1 MNYVYNWSMQSI
13 LELLEEQWLINE
25 WTIMDDK
32 QMIAIY
38 KATTWEEVESYN
50 NIIQLFLENEQVPY
64 WDLQSAVS
72 FFYMKLNLLERKLIE
87 NID

>member
-1 MNYVYNWSMQSI
+1 MQSI
-13 LELLEEQWLINE
+13 LELLASENLIEEWD
-25 WTIMDDK
+25 TMDDK

-38 KATTWEEVESYN
+38 EATTWEEVEQYN
-50 NIIQLFLENEQVPY
+50 NIIQLYLENEIVADNDVKQ
-64 WDLQSAVS
+64 AVS

>member
-1 MNYVYNWSMQSI
+1 MQSI
-13 LELLEEQWLINE
+13 LELLDEQWLIEE
-25 WTIMDDK
+25 WTVMDDN

-38 KATTWEEVESYN
+38 EATTWEEVEEYN
-50 NIIQLFLENEQVPY
+50 IVIQLFLENEYVPIK
-64 WDLQSAVS
+64 DVKQAVS

>member
-1 MNYVYNWSMQSI
+1 MQDI
-13 LELLEEQWLINE
+13 LSLLDEQWLINE
-25 WTIMDDK
+25 WDIMDDK

-38 KATTWEEVESYN
+38 EATTWEEVEGYN
-50 NIIQLFLENEQVPY
+50 HTIQLFLENEHVPY